1 MIEKLFSK
9 KFADSGSPA
18 YDVLKK
24 MKLTNDDQE
33 AVAKAIAGDKEDP
46 EKAGAGLGGRERRQ
60 GRGLAELTPRREPRR
75 RGGAP
80 LGCRS

>member
-18 YDVLKK
+18 YDVLKN

-33 AVAKAIAGDKEDP
+33 AVAKAIAGDKQDP
-46 EKAGAGLGGRERRQ
+46 EKAAADWVADNQDTVKSWLG
-60 GRGLAELTPRREPRR
+60 T
-75 RGGAP
+75 
-80 LGCRS
+80 

>member
-24 MKLTNDDQE
+24 MTLTNDDQE
-33 AVAKAIAGDKEDP
+33 AVAKAIAGDKVDP
-46 EKAGAGLGGRERRQ
+46 EKAGRDWVEQNPDKVKEWTG
-60 GRGLAELTPRREPRR
+60 
-75 RGGAP
+75 
-80 LGCRS
+80 